1 MKNTE
6 NLVIVGSG
14 PAGLTAA
21 IYAGRAGLSP
31 AVIEGLQPGGQLT
44 QTTDIEN
51 FPGFPQGIDG
61 FTLMAA
67 MREQAERC
75 GARFIAEEVIN
86 IIPQGSTG
94 LLTCDQNT
102 KNTGQKTCA
111 TFHTLELSMGERLET
126 KTVIIATG
134 ASARWLGLATEK
146 AFIGKGLSACATCDG
161 AFYKGQDVAVVGGG
175 DTAMEDALYLARLCR
190 SVTVI
195 HRRDAFRASKAM
207 ADRVLTHPAI
217 TVKWNRTV
225 KDLHVGADGFLNR
238 ITLSDVASETTESLD
253 ITGLFVAIGH
263 APNTK
268 AFANVLATD
277 DDGFLLVD
285 DRRRTNVPGIFAA
298 GDVADRHYK
307 QAIAAAGTGCAAALE
322 AERYLATL
330 TTNQ

>member
-1 MKNTE
+1 ME
-6 NLVIVGSG
+6 NLVIIGSG

-31 AVIEGLQPGGQLT
+31 CVIEGLQPGGQLT

-67 MREQAERC
+67 MREQAERF
-75 GARFIAEEVIN
+75 GARFIAEEVVK
-86 IIPQGSTG
+86 IIP
-94 LLTCDQNT
+94 NT
-102 KNTGQKTCA
+102 T
-111 TFHTLELSMGERLET
+111 HTLELSMGERLEA

-134 ASARWLGLATEK
+134 ASARWLGLSTEK

-207 ADRVLTHPAI
+207 ADRVLAHPAI

-238 ITLSDVASETTESLD
+238 ATLSDVASGATESLD
-253 ITGLFVAIGH
+253 ISGLFVAIGH

-268 AFANVLATD
+268 AFAGVLATD
-277 DDGFLLVD
+277 DDGFLRAD

-322 AERYLATL
+322 AERYLM
-330 TTNQ
+330 NN